1 MISFKKFKILKEN
14 EENQN
19 NTPPSNNKEWRK
31 SFIKLEKGFVPPS
44 KMVPIIE
51 AFLKSGDIKLTN
63 DTAKAVTM
71 PKKTLFLVGG
81 PVRDFLLNKTIKDY
95 DLASNATPEQIAHI
109 LSNSGFK
116 MADDRS
122 GKSGKPMNL
131 GFSPEPAQRGDKK
144 YWFIKGRDASQD
156 GKAFVI
162 SAVVDNE
169 EFEIATFRKDAKVVD
184 GNASVD
190 FVDNPNDDASRR
202 DLTINSLYIELSK
215 PDGENDKLFD
225 PTGKGYH
232 DVKNSVVRTVGKA
245 DDRFEEDKLR
255 ILRAIRFHC
264 RFGGGPIMDKDIEKS
279 IPKFAHMDGVALER
293 IKDEFVKGLMHP
305 DIDVKKYITIYK
317 RTGLLNKV
325 FPGVHVEPAMS
336 VPANFSGKKDK
347 PLALAWLL
355 QNNDIAK
362 VEEVLSPSRNV
373 NGESKQT
380 GWTLEEKRT
389 VLFLLRLKDFDPNRI
404 HEFLRMRQGIMLTDQ
419 QIRDW
424 VEMFKS
430 EHPHGKPV
438 WSKHMQAFSQYRPTA
453 KWDDVVKTGK
463 DICSNC
469 RGMGCPLCDNGKVKP
484 EMRSSVIANMEKD
497 NFSKH
502 LNNY

>member
-162 SAVVDNE
+162 SAVVDGE
-169 EFEIATFRKDAKVVD
+169 EFEIATFRKDAKVV
-184 GNASVD
+184 
-190 FVDNPNDDASRR
+190 
-202 DLTINSLYIELSK
+202 E
-215 PDGENDKLFD
+215 
-225 PTGKGYH
+225 
-232 DVKNSVVRTVGKA
+232 
-245 DDRFEEDKLR
+245 
-255 ILRAIRFHC
+255 
-264 RFGGGPIMDKDIEKS
+264 
-279 IPKFAHMDGVALER
+279 
-293 IKDEFVKGLMHP
+293 
-305 DIDVKKYITIYK
+305 
-317 RTGLLNKV
+317 
-325 FPGVHVEPAMS
+325 
-336 VPANFSGKKDK
+336 
-347 PLALAWLL
+347 
-355 QNNDIAK
+355 
-362 VEEVLSPSRNV
+362 
-373 NGESKQT
+373 
-380 GWTLEEKRT
+380 
-389 VLFLLRLKDFDPNRI
+389 
-404 HEFLRMRQGIMLTDQ
+404 
-419 QIRDW
+419 
-424 VEMFKS
+424 
-430 EHPHGKPV
+430 
-438 WSKHMQAFSQYRPTA
+438 
-453 KWDDVVKTGK
+453 
-463 DICSNC
+463 
-469 RGMGCPLCDNGKVKP
+469 
-484 EMRSSVIANMEKD
+484 
-497 NFSKH
+497 
-502 LNNY
+502 

>member
-1 MISFKKFKILKEN
+1 MISFEKYKMLKEN
-14 EENQN
+14 EEKQPDS
-19 NTPPSNNKEWRK
+19 TQQNKEWRK

-44 KMVPIIE
+44 KMAPIVE
-51 AFLKSGDIKLTN
+51 AFLKSGEIKLTN
-63 DTAKAVTM
+63 DISKPVTM

-95 DLASNATPEQIAHI
+95 DLATNATPEQIAHI

-122 GKSGKPMNL
+122 GKSGKPMDL
-131 GFSPEPAQRGDKK
+131 GFKPEYAQRGDKK

-162 SAVVDNE
+162 SAVVDGE

-190 FVDNPNDDASRR
+190 FVDNPIEDASRR

-215 PDGENDKLFD
+215 PDGENDKLYD

-232 DVKNSVVRTVGKA
+232 DVRNSVVRTVGKA
-245 DDRFEEDKLR
+245 SDRFEEDKLR

-264 RFGGGPIMDKDIEKS
+264 RFGGGLRMDKDIEAS

-293 IKDEFVKGLMHP
+293 IKDEFVKGLLHP
-305 DIDVKKYITIYK
+305 DVDVTKYITIYK

-325 FPGVHVEPAMS
+325 FPGVNIDPVNS
-336 VPANFSGKKDK
+336 VPAEFSGKKDK

-355 QNNDIAK
+355 QHNDISK
-362 VEEVLSPSRNV
+362 VEQVLSPSRST

-380 GWTLEEKRT
+380 GWTIEEKRT
-389 VLFLLRLKDFDPNRI
+389 VLFLLKLKDFDPNKI
-404 HEFLRMRQGIMLTDQ
+404 HEFLRMRHGLLLTDQ

-430 EHPHGKPV
+430 GGKHSQPV
-438 WSKHMQAFSQYRPTA
+438 WAKHMIAFSQYKPSA
-453 KWDDVVKTGK
+453 KWEDIVNAGK
-463 DICSNC
+463 DNCSNC
-469 RGMGCPLCDNGKVKP
+469 NGSGCPLCTGGKVKP
-484 EMRSSVIANMEKD
+484 EMRSSLIATLEKD
-497 NFSKH
+497 NFTNH
-502 LNNY
+502 LSNY

>member
-1 MISFKKFKILKEN
+1 MISFKKYKILKEN
-14 EENQN
+14 EEKQ
-19 NTPPSNNKEWRK
+19 PESSQNNKEWRK
-31 SFIKLEKGFVPPS
+31 SFIKLEKGFVPTT

-81 PVRDFLLNKTIKDY
+81 PVRDFLLNKTTKDY
-95 DLASNATPEQIAHI
+95 DLATNATPEQIAHI

-122 GKSGKPMNL
+122 GKTGKPLDL
-131 GFSPEPAQRGDKK
+131 GFKPEYVQKGDKK
-144 YWFIKGRDASQD
+144 YWFVKGRDASQD

-162 SAVVDNE
+162 SAVVDGE

-184 GNASVD
+184 GNAAVD
-190 FVDNPNDDASRR
+190 FVDNPNEDASRR

-215 PDGENDKLFD
+215 ADGENQKLYD

-232 DVKNSVVRTVGKA
+232 DIKNSVVRTVGKA
-245 DDRFEEDKLR
+245 SDRFEEDKIR

-264 RFGGGPIMDKDIEKS
+264 RFGGGAMMDKDIENS

-293 IKDEFVKGLMHP
+293 IKSEFIKGLLEP
-305 DIDVKKYITIYK
+305 DVDVRKYITIYK

-325 FPGVHVEPAMS
+325 FPGINIEPATS
-336 VPANFSGKKDK
+336 VPSEFSGKKDK

-355 QNNDIAK
+355 QNNDISK
-362 VEEVLSPSRNV
+362 VEQALSPSRSV
-373 NGESKQT
+373 GDESKQT

-389 VLFLLRLKDFDPNRI
+389 VLFLLKLKDFNPDKI
-404 HEFLRMRQGIMLTDQ
+404 HEFLRMRNGLLLTDQ

-430 EHPHGKPV
+430 GGRHSQPI
-438 WSKHMQAFSQYRPTA
+438 WAKHMVAFSQYKPSA
-453 KWDDVVKTGK
+453 KWEDIVSSGK
-463 DICSNC
+463 DNCSNC
-469 RGMGCPLCDNGKVKP
+469 NASGCPLCTGGKVKP
-484 EMRSSVIANMEKD
+484 EMRSSLIASLEKD
-497 NFSKH
+497 NFTNH
-502 LNNY
+502 LSNY